1 MILPTAMDSVPGGP
15 PGAQRRATPDRRN
28 ARLAGIHRSA
38 HSLIGCKQHA
48 NANDRRPAVVEAL
61 TFAIDPIDAN
71 HTFRTKAY
79 DALRTAIA
87 AMNIYDSADEI
98 RLDERRLVAELGV
111 SRTPI
116 REALVLLEK
125 DGIVRNIPRRGVFVV
140 RKTKREIV
148 EIINVWAAL
157 ESFAARLVATNATDA
172 ELASLRHHFD
182 TFDEAA
188 LATHI
193 DEYSDA
199 NLAFH
204 QRILEL
210 SHCQTLFDTAATL
223 FVHMRAIRQKTISE
237 NRRFERSIKN
247 HACIIEALEAR
258 DADLAERLVREHALD
273 LAVHVQRD
281 ANYLA

>member
-1 MILPTAMDSVPGGP
+1 MET
-15 PGAQRRATPDRRN
+15 
-28 ARLAGIHRSA
+28 
-38 HSLIGCKQHA
+38 
-48 NANDRRPAVVEAL
+48 L
-61 TFAIDPIDAN
+61 TFDPIDSSV
-71 HTFRTKAY
+71 TFRAKAY
-79 DALRTAIA
+79 EALRNAIA
-87 AMNIYDSADEI
+87 SMNIYDSPEEI

-148 EIINVWAAL
+148 EVIHVWAAL
-157 ESFAARLVATNATDA
+157 ESFAARLVAYRATDA
-172 ELASLRHHFD
+172 ELVGLREFFQ
-182 TFDEAA
+182 TFDAA
-188 LATHI
+188 ELATHI

-204 QRILEL
+204 QRILEM
-210 SHCQTLFDTAATL
+210 SHCRTLFDTAATL
-223 FVHMRAIRQKTISE
+223 FIHMRAIRHKTISE
-237 NRRFERSIKN
+237 NRRFERSIRD
-247 HACIIEALEAR
+247 HLAIIDALESR

-273 LAVHVQRD
+273 LAMHVELN

>member
-1 MILPTAMDSVPGGP
+1 MIRLTANGLSVF
-15 PGAQRRATPDRRN
+15 QRRRQQLPS
-28 ARLAGIHRSA
+28 RLVKWREHEKIDG
-38 HSLIGCKQHA
+38 
-48 NANDRRPAVVEAL
+48 RPSPVMDAL
-61 TFAIDPIDAN
+61 ALSIDPINASL
-71 HTFRTKAY
+71 TFRAKAY
-79 DALRTAIA
+79 EALRAAIA
-87 AMNIYDSADEI
+87 SMNIYDSADEI

-157 ESFAARLVATNATDA
+157 ESFAARLVATGASES
-172 ELASLRHHFD
+172 ELAQLRHHFD
-182 TFDEAA
+182 TFDASE
-188 LATHI
+188 LSTHI

-223 FVHMRAIRQKTISE
+223 FIHMRAIRHKTISE
-237 NRRFERSIKN
+237 NRRFERSIKD
-247 HACIIEALEAR
+247 HHSIIDALEAR

-273 LAVHVQRD
+273 LATHVEIN
-281 ANYLA
+281 ANYLT

>member
-1 MILPTAMDSVPGGP
+1 M
-15 PGAQRRATPDRRN
+15 
-28 ARLAGIHRSA
+28 
-38 HSLIGCKQHA
+38 
-48 NANDRRPAVVEAL
+48 EAL
-61 TFAIDPIDAN
+61 SLAIDPIDSN
-71 HTFRTKAY
+71 LTFRAKAY

-87 AMNIYDSADEI
+87 GMNIYDSADEI

-140 RKTKREIV
+140 RKTRREIV
-148 EIINVWAAL
+148 DIIYVWAAL
-157 ESFAARLVATNATDA
+157 ESFAARLVTARATDG
-172 ELASLRHHFD
+172 ELAGLRRFFD
-182 TFDEAA
+182 TFDAQE
-188 LATHI
+188 LATQI

-210 SHCQTLFDTAATL
+210 SHCPTLFDTAATL
-223 FVHMRAIRQKTISE
+223 FIHMRAIRHKTISE
-237 NRRFERSIKN
+237 NRRFERSIKD
-247 HACIIEALEAR
+247 HHCIIDALEGR
-258 DADLAERLVREHALD
+258 DAELAERLVREHALD
-273 LAVHVQRD
+273 LAAHVELN

>member
-1 MILPTAMDSVPGGP
+1 MLPAAHPPHFVRIGAVRRVISRPRTERAILPGRA
-15 PGAQRRATPDRRN
+15 AQPDDIAESTDGRA
-28 ARLAGIHRSA
+28 LS
-38 HSLIGCKQHA
+38 
-48 NANDRRPAVVEAL
+48 
-61 TFAIDPIDAN
+61 FDPIDVNSTLRA
-71 HTFRTKAY
+71 RAY
-79 DALRTAIA
+79 EALRTAIA
-87 AMNIYDSADEI
+87 AMNIYDSSDDI

-140 RKTKREIV
+140 RKTRREII
-148 EIINVWAAL
+148 EIITVWAAL
-157 ESFAARLVATNATDA
+157 ESFAARLVTINASQA
-172 ELASLRHHFD
+172 ELAALRHHFD
-182 TFDEAA
+182 TFDASE

-223 FVHMRAIRQKTISE
+223 FIHMRAIRHKTISE
-237 NRRFERSIKN
+237 NRRFERSITD
-247 HACIIEALEAR
+247 HHCIIDALEAR

-273 LAVHVQRD
+273 LATHVERN